1 MNKLD
6 PLERNNVTL
15 AGNPQARR
23 AMVFVHGFGTD
34 QRAWST
40 VAESFGEDFSLVLL
54 DNVGAGPS
62 EPAAFQQSRYLNLGG
77 YVSDLF
83 EVCDALLLQDAILV
97 GHSVGAMICLLAAAR
112 RPGRF
117 SRLVMIGASPRYLD
131 DEGYRGGF
139 AEADLKALYQEVSL
153 RYSEWADAF
162 APAAMG
168 NADKP
173 QLARHFAETMKSIP
187 ADRALTVLCS
197 IFQSDHRAD
206 VSTLDI
212 PTLVIQSQDDPAV
225 PLEVAEYL
233 HQHIKGSRLALI
245 NATGHLPHVSARYEV
260 VAAMS
265 EFIDGQAPSP
275 KPMSTGLSGRRS
287 N

>member
-1 MNKLD
+1 MNKLN

-34 QRAWST
+34 QRAWKT
-40 VAESFGEDFSLVLL
+40 VAESFREDFSLVLL
-54 DNVGAGPS
+54 DNVGAGQS
-62 EPAAFQQSRYLNLGG
+62 EPAAFLQSRYLNLGG

-162 APAAMG
+162 APAAG
-168 NADKP
+168 QCRQAAAGTPFCRDDEEHP
-173 QLARHFAETMKSIP
+173 GRSRP
-187 ADRALTVLCS
+187 DRTVLDLPVRSPRRCLHAGHP
-197 IFQSDHRAD
+197 DAR
-206 VSTLDI
+206 
-212 PTLVIQSQDDPAV
+212 DP
-225 PLEVAEYL
+225 VA
-233 HQHIKGSRLALI
+233 G
-245 NATGHLPHVSARYEV
+245 
-260 VAAMS
+260 
-265 EFIDGQAPSP
+265 
-275 KPMSTGLSGRRS
+275 
-287 N
+287 